1 MEFASDTVR
10 LMQQALIEAEQ
21 AAEEGEV
28 PVGCVVVFEGR
39 IIGRGH
45 NRVETLQDPTAH
57 AEMLALTA
65 AASTMDSW
73 RLPGAHVYVTVEPC
87 LMCVGALQ
95 LARIEAV
102 WYGALEPKF
111 GACGSI
117 VDAPS
122 IPGWTHKMRVVGGIL
137 AEESASLLR
146 DFFKAK
152 RGDGGKGAPDGI
164 ETIP

>member
-1 MEFASDTVR
+1 MNPEQLCNYMDMAIREAQLASQR
-10 LMQQALIEAEQ
+10 
-21 AAEEGEV
+21 GEV
-28 PVGCVVVFEGR
+28 PVGAVVVFENK

-65 AASTMDSW
+65 AASTLDSW

-87 LMCVGALQ
+87 LMCIGALQ

-122 IPGWTHKMRVVGGIL
+122 IPGWTHRMRVVGGIL
-137 AEESASLLR
+137 AEESATLLQAFFREKRR
-146 DFFKAK
+146 DG
-152 RGDGGKGAPDGI
+152 RVV
-164 ETIP
+164 